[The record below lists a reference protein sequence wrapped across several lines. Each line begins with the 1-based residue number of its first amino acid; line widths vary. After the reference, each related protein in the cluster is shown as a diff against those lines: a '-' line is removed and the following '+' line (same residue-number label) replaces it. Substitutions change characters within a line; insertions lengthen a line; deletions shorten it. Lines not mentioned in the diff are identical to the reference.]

1 MFWDLLEFFRKK
13 FRGKHLVSARGDK
26 IPRNGG
32 CLFGGFLSREHACF
46 METCWWL
53 VGGAP
58 PWGETRWGPAQGL
71 PWWCPL
77 GAPLVLPLCP
87 FMCDMK
93 LGYFGIS
100 APTPRLALVCKRS

>member
-13 FRGKHLVSARGDK
+13 FRGKHLVPVRGDK
-26 IPRNGG
+26 IPRIGG
-32 CLFGGFLSREHACF
+32 CMFGGFLSREHACF

-58 PWGETRWGPAQGL
+58 PMGGQGVGL
-71 PWWCPL
+71 PWECPL

-100 APTPRLALVCKRS
+100 TSHPTPCLGL

>member
-26 IPRNGG
+26 IPRIGG
-32 CLFGGFLSREHACF
+32 CMFGGFLSREHACF

-58 PWGETRWGPAQGL
+58 PWGDKVLGCHGGV
-71 PWWCPL
+71 PL
-77 GAPLVLPLCP
+77 GGPTCITILP
-87 FMCDMK
+87 FMWDM
-93 LGYFGIS
+93 
-100 APTPRLALVCKRS
+100 